1 MSHRTVIMTPENF
14 SKAID
19 LARAASD
26 CTGYGTAT
34 SAAIGTLLEE
44 TASQGDI
51 WWTHD
56 AGKFAVA
63 ITGNGPTSE
72 ANAAFL
78 VDARAIVL
86 GMVDRIDELET
97 RLRNAE
103 ARETDL
109 RSIVCAVNDAAN
121 TDTWSALS
129 EIKVYRPDG
138 SATWLPY
145 RVLEVLR
152 AHRKETT

>member
-14 SKAID
+14 SRAID

-34 SAAIGTLLEE
+34 PAAIATLLEE

-51 WWTHD
+51 LWTHD
-56 AGKFAVA
+56 AGEFAVA
-63 ITGNGPTSE
+63 ITGGPTSK

-97 RLRNAE
+97 RLRNADAE
-103 ARETDL
+103 SKRLAVALETIRTNTRCPDPNEGGCIP
-109 RSIVCAVNDAAN
+109 SDGCAHEVAS
-121 TDTWSALS
+121 SAL
-129 EIKVYRPDG
+129 KKRRDVR
-138 SATWLPY
+138 
-145 RVLEVLR
+145 
-152 AHRKETT
+152 